1 MGHTFYD
8 KSKIES
14 LHHIEI
20 NNFTGKGCLTN
31 GREEISMSFTN
42 LPLMKQIHARV
53 NKTLSNGIQL
63 NMSTD
68 ESKKLLRRHVNSKT
82 NLVILFIDIN
92 NSTQMSLS
100 LPENKFAL
108 MIQTFAQEISIA
120 ASGYGGYVFKYEGD
134 AVIVLFPAGYDQAK
148 ACKNALS
155 CSRAILEIIKEVI
168 NPAFK
173 ANELPE
179 IKVRIGL
186 AYGDA
191 LVVLYGK
198 SLEKAH
204 IDIIGSS
211 ISMAVKIA
219 SVAKPNQVLVGEF
232 IYNILLSS
240 SSHKDFLNNSKF
252 IEVALDPLKWNYH
265 SHFNPGSIY
274 RVYEYLENNQLA

>member
-1 MGHTFYD
+1 
-8 KSKIES
+8 
-14 LHHIEI
+14 
-20 NNFTGKGCLTN
+20 
-31 GREEISMSFTN
+31 
-42 LPLMKQIHARV
+42 MKQIHARV

-63 NMSTD
+63 NMSTE

-82 NLVILFIDIN
+82 NLVIVFIDIN

-211 ISMAVKIA
+211 ISRR
-219 SVAKPNQVLVGEF
+219 
-232 IYNILLSS
+232 IYL
-240 SSHKDFLNNSKF
+240 
-252 IEVALDPLKWNYH
+252 
-265 SHFNPGSIY
+265 
-274 RVYEYLENNQLA
+274 